1 MDQNA
6 DCIIETSTTPPQNHH
21 HLMMIGRAFLQF
33 LVPLSI
39 FSFLVSYYFPG
50 FPFFFFIPRNLHQL
64 LPLVAQA
71 LDRKYMFLICN
82 GILAFLAKNLK
93 LSSSGL
99 NGLIMKNAEEGEKQM
114 SDLPEI
120 LGVQENAASME
131 YVGTPSDVAVPEEN
145 QVMAVA
151 QQEQDCEGLSEGE
164 PEETNA
170 DGLILESDEWE
181 VEEGEE
187 EMEESRGAES
197 TIVSDAN
204 VSTEELNRKFEEFIR
219 KMKEEIRIEA
229 RQQLIA
235 V

>member
-1 MDQNA
+1 
-6 DCIIETSTTPPQNHH
+6 
-21 HLMMIGRAFLQF
+21 
-33 LVPLSI
+33 
-39 FSFLVSYYFPG
+39 
-50 FPFFFFIPRNLHQL
+50 
-64 LPLVAQA
+64 
-71 LDRKYMFLICN
+71 MFLICN
-82 GILAFLAKNLK
+82 GILAFLAKNMK

-120 LGVQENAASME
+120 LGVQENVASME
-131 YVGTPSDVAVPEEN
+131 YVETPLDVAVQEEN
-145 QVMAVA
+145 QVMPIA
-151 QQEQDCEGLSEGE
+151 QQEQDCEGLNEGE

-181 VEEGEE
+181 DEEGEDQ

-219 KMKEEIRIEA
+219 KMKKEIRIEA